1 MRPPY
6 AGQKAPDGTHT
17 IHLLTQEMG
26 CCVRVY
32 KGDMFLM
39 DRVLFIAKAK
49 NLKYF
54 NSHFSR
60 LYFGNEFCQRLIPSR
75 KEVTSVMNFARDHHI
90 PLSLVTPYVTNEG
103 LKKWTVLIEKVAEEN
118 PRSEIVFN
126 DWGILR
132 SMKKVSN
139 ELEPVL
145 GRLMTKIKRGPRLM
159 NVMDQLP
166 PDALTYLQSTN
177 LSVPAYHQFLREKG
191 IKRVELDNPLQDLN
205 LRDVGSD
212 IHLSLYIPF
221 AYVTTT
227 RFCLVAS
234 CDIPEKKGMV
244 GIFPCKK
251 ECQKYTFTLENPTMP
266 ATLIRKGNTIFIKN
280 DRIPK
285 ADELKEKKI
294 DRLVI
299 QPEIPI

>member
-1 MRPPY
+1 M
-6 AGQKAPDGTHT
+6 
-17 IHLLTQEMG
+17 E
-26 CCVRVY
+26 
-32 KGDMFLM
+32 
-39 DRVLFIAKAK
+39 RVLFIAKAE

-54 NSHFSR
+54 SSHFSR
-60 LYFGNEFCQRLIPSR
+60 LYFGNEFCQRLIPSH
-75 KEVTSVMNFARDHHI
+75 KELGQVMDFAREHDI
-90 PLSLVTPYVTNEG
+90 AFSLVTPYVTNEG
-103 LKKWTVLIEKVAEEN
+103 LKKWQTLIEKVAEVN
-118 PRSEIVFN
+118 PQSEVVFN
-126 DWGILR
+126 DWGILNA
-132 SMKKVSN
+132 MKKLSG

-159 NVMDQLP
+159 NAIDKLP
-166 PDALTYLQSTN
+166 PDAVKHLQSTN
-177 LSVPAYHQFLREKG
+177 LSIPAYRKFLISKG
-191 IKRVELDNPLQDLN
+191 IKRVELDNPLQDIN
-205 LRDVGSD
+205 LDGVGSD

-234 CDIPEKKGMV
+234 CDIPERKGMV

-251 ECQKYTFTLENPTMP
+251 ECQKYTFTLDNPTMP
-266 ATLIRKGNTIFIKN
+266 STLIRKGNTIFFKN

-285 ADELKEKKI
+285 ADELAEKKI